1 MKSKLGSMD
10 QDSLLSLCLGVL
22 VAINKPLH
30 VSNMKIADNALKIL
44 TKRYLAP
51 GETWED
57 LCDRV
62 AHKVAGDETSEKART
77 AWKKHYKELMLSLDF
92 LPNSPTLRNFGR
104 NQGCGSACFVLPL
117 EDSRK
122 SIFKTLADAV
132 DVQAYGGGTGMS
144 FSRLRPKGD
153 RVNSTGGKASGPL
166 SFMKIFDIT
175 IGDVIQQGG
184 TRSGANMG
192 VLRIDHPDIEGFIS
206 AKNQEGELK
215 NFNLSVGITDAFM
228 NALEKKQHYDLVFNG
243 EVYKTLAARDVWDA
257 IVAGAWRNGEPG
269 IVFLDT
275 INRHNPLKP
284 LGVIEATNPCGEQPL
299 LAYSSCNL
307 GSINLARMIKGPWV
321 TGQAEIDQEKLRKTI
336 QLAVRF
342 LDSVISVN
350 NYPIPEIEAMTKKTR
365 QIGLGIMGFA
375 DMCIK
380 LHIRYG
386 SIESIKLAKDI
397 MSFIYQTADATSIEL
412 GQEKGAAP
420 VYEEYDIPNSKRRN
434 STLTTVAPT
443 GTLSL
448 IANCSSGCE
457 PNFAFNYTK
466 ECLEGEKLDMM
477 PAVVQEWHAKNKDKT
492 LPEYFVTM
500 QDVSIEQHIMV
511 QASFQ
516 TSGVDSGV
524 SKTVNAPYS
533 TDKKEVSGAFFQA
546 WKTGCKG
553 ITFYR
558 DGSRDRQALYTD
570 AGETE
575 GKTEDTLRRGEL
587 KHRPR
592 ATTGPSLK
600 MKTACGKLYVDPH
613 FDGDSVVEVFI
624 RTVGGGCAA
633 NTKALGVLISYC
645 LRAGIS
651 LEKIIR
657 SMKSIHCPAC
667 TKAISAGKDVEVN
680 SCAAGMGKGL
690 EIAMQNADM
699 WREVARRIEDADIY
713 FNGRMNSK
721 AKNTSCP
728 DCGAM
733 IRRAEGCMVCAN
745 AECGWTRC

>member
-1 MKSKLGSMD
+1 
-10 QDSLLSLCLGVL
+10 
-22 VAINKPLH
+22 
-30 VSNMKIADNALKIL
+30 MKIADNALKIL
-44 TKRYLAP
+44 QKRYFAP

-62 AHKVAGDETSEKART
+62 ADKVAGDEDKADSR
-77 AWKKHYKELMLSLDF
+77 AVWKERYKELMLNLDF

-104 NQGCGSACFVLPL
+104 NEGCGSACFVLPV

-122 SIFKTLADAV
+122 SIFKTLSDAV

-144 FSRLRPKGD
+144 FSNLRPRGED
-153 RVNSTGGKASGPL
+153 INSTGGKAAGPV

-175 IGDVIQQGG
+175 IGDVIKQGG

-192 VLRIDHPDIEGFIS
+192 ILRVDHPDIEEFIA
-206 AKNQEGELK
+206 AKAYEGELK
-215 NFNLSVGITDAFM
+215 NFNLSVGITDEFM
-228 NALEKKQHYDLVFNG
+228 EAVENDQEYDLVFKG
-243 EVYKTLAARDVWDA
+243 KVYKTVAARDIWET
-257 IVAGAWRNGEPG
+257 IVSGAWQNGEPG

-275 INRHNPLKP
+275 INRNNPLKP
-284 LGVIEATNPCGEQPL
+284 LGLIEATNPCGEQPL
-299 LAYSSCNL
+299 LPYSSCNL
-307 GSINLARMIKGPWV
+307 GSINLSQMIKGPWID
-321 TGQAEIDQEKLRKTI
+321 GQAEVDWEKLKKTI
-336 QLAVRF
+336 QVAVRF

-350 NYPIPEIEAMTKKTR
+350 TYPIPEIEEMSAKTR

-380 LHIRYG
+380 LHLRYG
-386 SIESIKLAKDI
+386 ADESIKLAQDI
-397 MSFIYQTADATSIEL
+397 MSFIYNTAQETSVDL
-412 GQEKGAAP
+412 GQEKDVAP
-420 VYEEYDIPNSKRRN
+420 IYNEYDLGHAKRRN
-434 STLTTVAPT
+434 SVLTTVAPT

-457 PNFAFNYTK
+457 PNFAFDYTK
-466 ECLEGEKLDMM
+466 ECMGGEKLNMM
-477 PAVVQEWHAKNKDKT
+477 PPVVREWYEKNGDAP
-492 LPEYFVTM
+492 LPEYFITTK
-500 QDVSIEQHIMV
+500 DVSIEQHIKV
-511 QASFQ
+511 QAALQ
-516 TSGVDSGV
+516 TSGVDAGV
-524 SKTVNAPYS
+524 SKTINAPHD
-533 TDKKEVSGAFFQA
+533 TDTTQVSEAFFLA

-558 DGSRDRQALYTD
+558 DGSRDRQALYTVETAAEKKPD
-570 AGETE
+570 A
-575 GKTEDTLRRGEL
+575 LLRGEL

-600 MKTACGKLYVDPH
+600 MKTACGRLYVDPH
-613 FDGDSVVEVFI
+613 FDSDGVCEVFI

-645 LRAGIS
+645 LRAGIP

-690 EIAMQNADM
+690 EVAMQNAELY
-699 WREVARRIEDADIY
+699 REVAKRIENADMY
-713 FNGRMNSK
+713 FNGPIALKIN
-721 AKNTSCP
+721 NTTCP
-728 DCGAM
+728 DCGS
-733 IRRAEGCMVCAN
+733 IVHRAEGCMVCSN
-745 AECGWTRC
+745 VECGWNRC

>member
-1 MKSKLGSMD
+1 
-10 QDSLLSLCLGVL
+10 
-22 VAINKPLH
+22 
-30 VSNMKIADNALKIL
+30 MKIADNALKIL
-44 TKRYLAP
+44 QKRYFAP

-62 AHKVAGDETSEKART
+62 ANKIASDEDNADNRVV
-77 AWKKHYKELMLSLDF
+77 WQKHYKELMLNLDF

-104 NQGCGSACFVLPL
+104 NEGCGSACFVLPV

-122 SIFKTLADAV
+122 SIFKTLSDAV

-144 FSRLRPKGD
+144 FSNLRPKGEGI
-153 RVNSTGGKASGPL
+153 NSTGGKAAGPV

-175 IGDVIQQGG
+175 IGDVIKQGG

-192 VLRIDHPDIEGFIS
+192 ILRVDHPDIEEFIT
-206 AKNQEGELK
+206 AKAREGKLK
-215 NFNLSVGITDAFM
+215 NFNLSVGITDEFM
-228 NALEKKQHYDLVFNG
+228 QAVENDKEYDLVFKG
-243 EVYKTLAARDVWDA
+243 KVYKTVATRAIWET
-257 IVAGAWRNGEPG
+257 IVAGAWQNGEPG

-275 INRHNPLKP
+275 INRNNPLKP
-284 LGVIEATNPCGEQPL
+284 LGQIEATNPCGEQPL
-299 LAYSSCNL
+299 LPYSSCNL
-307 GSINLARMIKGPWV
+307 GSINLAQMTKGQWV
-321 TGQAEIDQEKLRKTI
+321 DERAEVDWEKLRKTI
-336 QLAVRF
+336 QVAVRF

-350 NYPIPEIEAMTKKTR
+350 TYPIPEIADMSAKTR

-386 SIESIKLAKDI
+386 SAESIKLAQEI
-397 MSFIYQTADATSIEL
+397 MTFIYNTGHETSVEL
-412 GQEKGAAP
+412 GQDKGVAP
-420 VYEEYDIPNSKRRN
+420 VYKEYELGNTKRRN
-434 STLTTVAPT
+434 SVLTTVAPT

-466 ECLEGEKLDMM
+466 ECLGGEKLNMM
-477 PAVVQEWHAKNKDKT
+477 PPVVREWYEKNGNDT
-492 LPEYFVTM
+492 LPEYFITT
-500 QDVSIEQHIMV
+500 QDVSIEQHIKV
-511 QASFQ
+511 QAALQ
-516 TSGVDSGV
+516 TSGVDAGV
-524 SKTVNAPYS
+524 SKTINAPHD
-533 TDKKEVSGAFFQA
+533 TDIQQVSEAFFLA

-558 DGSRDRQALYTD
+558 DGSRDRQALYTV
-570 AGETE
+570 ETE
-575 GKTEDTLRRGEL
+575 DSKKPDALPRGAL

-600 MKTACGKLYVDPH
+600 MKTACGRLYVDPH
-613 FDGDSVVEVFI
+613 FDSDGVCEVFI

-690 EIAMQNADM
+690 EVAMQNADLYLQ
-699 WREVARRIEDADIY
+699 VAKRIEDADMY
-713 FNGRMNSK
+713 FNGPITPK
-721 AKNTSCP
+721 VKNTSCP
-728 DCGAM
+728 DCGSM
-733 IRRAEGCMVCAN
+733 VHRAEGCMVCSN
-745 AECGWTRC
+745 TECGWNRC